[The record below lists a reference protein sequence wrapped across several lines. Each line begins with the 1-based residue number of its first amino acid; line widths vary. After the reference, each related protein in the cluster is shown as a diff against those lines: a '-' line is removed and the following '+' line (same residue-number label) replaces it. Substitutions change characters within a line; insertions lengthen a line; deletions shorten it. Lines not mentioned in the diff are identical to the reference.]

1 MTRRVWVLSLL
12 LVMALALVVFA
23 GSTLAAPATGPQAGP
38 RAGPQ
43 AGNRAAALTCT
54 NQLVNSDM
62 EANTGWL
69 FGASAVPG
77 AYSTAQFASP
87 SRSVRLGITSGANV
101 NSFSSMRQQVAV
113 PAGGQLRLSLQVYPI
128 SLPVDAGDRQEILI
142 LDPVSGATLRQ
153 VWSYIGNNAVWMP
166 LQFDLSEFL
175 GRNIVVYINVFN
187 NGTGGITAMFVDN
200 VTLEVCNG
208 GATATP
214 TPIVVTATP
223 TPIVVTATP
232 TLFIVTA
239 TPTPIVVTATPTGPI
254 VVTNTPTPIV
264 VTATPTSGPIVVT
277 NTPTLIVVTATPAS
291 GPIVVTNTPTPI
303 VVTATPTSGPIV
315 VTNTPTPIVVT
326 ATPTSGPIV
335 VTATPTAGAP
345 ITVVPPTGCKN
356 CIVNTGFENWG
367 GWTLGNTLLKPYYQG
382 TIVHSG
388 LRALAMGNTGEPNY
402 ISYSSA
408 SQRVNLPRGSY
419 KTAFLEFWRYTKS
432 SGEAGDYQEFVVLN
446 ANTGQTLDVLWRQN
460 LNENTWVMQQI
471 DMTRYLGKDIIVY
484 FNVYNNGGAGTAAMY
499 LDDVTLS
506 ICAPA
511 GSGSSSGAVDTVV
524 PPIPPVT
531 ATTAPLVIAVTVI
544 PPPPSDATVLPPVV
558 DLLATASP
566 SPDVWATI
574 QASRSPTPSAGGNKG
589 TTGKGGLLSDLW
601 AFLRQ
606 PANCFLLLLIL
617 VVIGLIIWVSWRL
630 LVSVNEN
637 RNPPAPP
644 PAVAEAEEVPPPAD
658 ESTPPDEW

>member
-1 MTRRVWVLSLL
+1 
-12 LVMALALVVFA
+12 MALALVVFA
-23 GSTLAAPATGPQAGP
+23 GSALAAPATGP
-38 RAGPQ
+38 R

-69 FGASAVPG
+69 FGASAIPG
-77 AYSTAQFASP
+77 NYSTAQFASP

-101 NSFSSMRQQVAV
+101 NSFSSMRQQVTV

-128 SLPVDAGDRQEILI
+128 SQPVDAGDRQEVLI

-200 VTLEVCNG
+200 VTLEVCNS

-214 TPIVVTATP
+214 TPF
-223 TPIVVTATP
+223 VVTATP
-232 TLFIVTA
+232 TLFVVTA

-264 VTATPTSGPIVVT
+264 VTATPTGPIVVT
-277 NTPTLIVVTATPAS
+277 NTPTS

-315 VTNTPTPIVVT
+315 VTNTPTSGPIVVT
-326 ATPTSGPIV
+326 ATPTSGPII
-335 VTATPTAGAP
+335 VTATPTTGAP

-356 CIVNTGFENWG
+356 CIVNTGFETWE

-382 TIVHSG
+382 TIVHTGS
-388 LRALAMGNTGEPNY
+388 RALAMGNTGEPNY

-408 SQRVNLPRGSY
+408 SQRVNLPRTPY
-419 KTAFLEFWRYTKS
+419 TTAFLQFWRFTKS

-446 ANTGQTLDVLWRQN
+446 ANTGQTLAVLWRQN
-460 LNENTWVMQQI
+460 LNENAWVMQQI
-471 DMTRYLGKDIIVY
+471 DMTRYLGRDIIVY

-511 GSGSSSGAVDTVV
+511 GSGSGSGAVATVL
-524 PPIPPVT
+524 PPLPPVT
-531 ATTAPLVIAVTVI
+531 ATPTPLAIAVTI
-544 PPPPSDATVLPPVV
+544 KPPPPSVATVLPPVIV
-558 DLLATASP
+558 RPAIVSP

-574 QASRSPTPSAGGNKG
+574 QASRSPTPSAGGDKG
-589 TTGKGGLLSDLW
+589 TTGKGGLLSDLS

-617 VVIGLIIWVSWRL
+617 VVIGLIVWVSWRL

-637 RNPPAPP
+637 RNPPA
-644 PAVAEAEEVPPPAD
+644 VAEAEEIPPPAD

>member
-23 GSTLAAPATGPQAGP
+23 GSALAAPGTGPQP
-38 RAGPQ
+38 GPQ
-43 AGNRAAALTCT
+43 AGNRAAAITCT

-69 FGASAVPG
+69 FGESAVPG
-77 AYSTAQFASP
+77 AYSTAQFVSP

-101 NSFSSMRQQVAV
+101 NSYSSMRQQVAV
-113 PAGGQLRLSLQVYPI
+113 PAGGQLRLSVQVYPI
-128 SLPVDAGDRQEILI
+128 SQPVDAGDRQEILI
-142 LDPVSGATLRQ
+142 MDPVSSATLRQ
-153 VWSYIGNNAVWMP
+153 VWRYIGNNAVWMP

-175 GRNIVVYINVFN
+175 GRTIVVYINVYN

-208 GATATP
+208 GATATA
-214 TPIVVTATP
+214 TPFVVTATP
-223 TPIVVTATP
+223 TPNFITATP
-232 TLFIVTA
+232 TSGFITA

-254 VVTNTPTPIV
+254 VVTNTPTPIIVTATPTGPIV
-264 VTATPTSGPIVVT
+264 VTNTPTSGPIVVT
-277 NTPTLIVVTATPAS
+277 N
-291 GPIVVTNTPTPI
+291 
-303 VVTATPTSGPIV
+303 TPTSGPIV

-335 VTATPTAGAP
+335 VTATPTSGPIVVTATPTAGAP
-345 ITVVPPTGCKN
+345 LTVVPPTGCRN
-356 CIVNTGFENWG
+356 TIVNTGFETWG

-382 TIVHSG
+382 TIVHAG
-388 LRALAMGNTGEPNY
+388 ARALAMGNTGGPNY

-408 SQRVNLPRGSY
+408 SQRVNLPHSPY
-419 KTAFLEFWRYTKS
+419 TTAFLEFWRFTKS

-446 ANTGQTLDVLWRQN
+446 ANTGETLNVLWRQN

-471 DMTRYLGKDIIVY
+471 DMTRYLGRDIIVY

-506 ICAPA
+506 ICAPT
-511 GSGSSSGAVDTVV
+511 GSGSTSGAVATVE
-524 PPIPPVT
+524 PPLPPVT
-531 ATTAPLVIAVTVI
+531 ATTPPLAIAVTVI
-544 PPPPSDATVLPPVV
+544 PPSPSAATVLPPVV
-558 DLLATASP
+558 DLLATVAP

-574 QASRSPTPSAGGNKG
+574 QASRSPTPSAGGDKETSSKDG
-589 TTGKGGLLSDLW
+589 FLSELW

-617 VVIGLIIWVSWRL
+617 VVIGLIVWVSWRL
-630 LVSVNEN
+630 LMSVNQD
-637 RNPPAPP
+637 RDTPAPP
-644 PAVAEAEEVPPPAD
+644 PPVAEAEEIPPPAD

>member
-1 MTRRVWVLSLL
+1 MTRRVWVLSLIV
-12 LVMALALVVFA
+12 VMALALVVFA
-23 GSTLAAPATGPQAGP
+23 GSALAAPARGPLAGP
-38 RAGPQ
+38 L

-62 EANTGWL
+62 EATTGWL

-87 SRSVRLGITSGANV
+87 SHSVRLGITSGANV
-101 NSFSSMRQQVAV
+101 NSYSSMRQQVAV
-113 PAGGQLRLSLQVYPI
+113 PTGGQLRLSLQVYPI
-128 SLPVDAGDRQEILI
+128 SQPVDAGDRQEILI
-142 LDPVSGATLRQ
+142 LDPVSGTTLRQ
-153 VWSYIGNNAVWMP
+153 VWSYIGTNAVWMP

-200 VTLEVCNG
+200 VTLEVCNNG
-208 GATATP
+208 GPTATP
-214 TPIVVTATP
+214 TPFVVTATP
-223 TPIVVTATP
+223 TPNFITATP
-232 TLFIVTA
+232 TSIVVTA

-254 VVTNTPTPIV
+254 VVTNTPT
-264 VTATPTSGPIVVT
+264 SGPIVVT
-277 NTPTLIVVTATPAS
+277 NTPTPLVVTATPTS
-291 GPIVVTNTPTPI
+291 RPIVVTNTPTPI
-303 VVTATPTSGPIV
+303 VVTATPTGPIV
-315 VTNTPTPIVVT
+315 VTATPTSGPIVVT

-345 ITVVPPTGCKN
+345 VTVVPPAGCKN

-382 TIVHSG
+382 TIVHTG
-388 LRALAMGNTGEPNY
+388 LRALGMGNTGEPNY

-408 SQRVNLPRGSY
+408 RQRVNLPRSPY
-419 KTAFLEFWRYTKS
+419 KTAFLQFWRYTQS
-432 SGEAGDYQEFVVLN
+432 SGEAGDYQEFGGLN

-471 DMTRYLGKDIIVY
+471 DMTRYLGRDIIVY
-484 FNVYNNGGAGTAAMY
+484 FNVYNNGGAGTASMY

-506 ICAPA
+506 ICDPA
-511 GSGSSSGAVDTVV
+511 GSGSSSGAAATVE
-524 PPIPPVT
+524 PPLPPVT
-531 ATTAPLVIAVTVI
+531 ATTPPLVIAVTVI
-544 PPPPSDATVLPPVV
+544 PPLPSDATVLPPVI

-574 QASRSPTPSAGGNKG
+574 QASRSPTPSAGGDKESG
-589 TTGKGGLLSDLW
+589 DGGFLSDLW

-630 LVSVNEN
+630 LVSVNDN
-637 RNPPAPP
+637 RNPPASP
-644 PAVAEAEEVPPPAD
+644 PAVFEAEEIPPPAD
-658 ESTPPDEW
+658 DATPPDEW